1 MCFPMR
7 LWLLGELVLLL
18 VAANATP
25 VVLSLLFGKRC
36 NQPVDRG
43 ILLPDGR
50 PLLGPSKTIRGLLGS
65 ITICALLAPLFDL
78 SHLQGAAF
86 GALAMLGDLASSF
99 CKRRLGLHSGHS
111 VPLLDQLPETLLPL
125 WVLLPVLE
133 ASALEMTAAI
143 AAFTVID
150 LLFTRLLRS
159 YQTHCS

>member
-1 MCFPMR
+1 MR

-25 VVLSLLFGKRC
+25 VVLSLLLGKRW

-43 ILLPDGR
+43 ILLPDGQ
-50 PLLGPSKTIRGLLGS
+50 PLLGPSKTLRGLLGS
-65 ITICALLAPLFDL
+65 IAICGLLAPLFDL
-78 SHLQGAAF
+78 SHLQGAGF
-86 GALAMLGDLASSF
+86 GALAMLGDTTSSF

-111 VPLLDQLPETLLPL
+111 APPLDQLPETLLPL
-125 WVLLPVLE
+125 WIMLPVLG
-133 ASALEMTAAI
+133 ASAQEMIAAI
-143 AAFTVID
+143 AGFTVID